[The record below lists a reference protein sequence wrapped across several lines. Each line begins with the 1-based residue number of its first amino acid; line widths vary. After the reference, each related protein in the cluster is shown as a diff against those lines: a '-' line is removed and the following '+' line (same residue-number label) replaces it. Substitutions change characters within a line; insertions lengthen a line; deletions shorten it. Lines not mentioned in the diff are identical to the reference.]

1 MKEWLLKD
9 EKNKVGR
16 PRLANDEVLK
26 KAKISI
32 AIGLIISFILMFS
45 FFSILK
51 GTTPTKYAY
60 SLTLEKLFGELT
72 NKNGFIVN
80 DYYDDNDDYVMEF
93 KIPNILKRIVDKY
106 NIRDEIKNIFIK
118 SLLFLLIHIKANKN
132 DIKKFASLYTT
143 TKYVDNAKNSII
155 LLNSFIVNFL

>member
-72 NKNGFIVN
+72 NKNGFIVS
-80 DYYDDNDDYVMEF
+80 D
-93 KIPNILKRIVDKY
+93 
-106 NIRDEIKNIFIK
+106 
-118 SLLFLLIHIKANKN
+118 
-132 DIKKFASLYTT
+132 
-143 TKYVDNAKNSII
+143 
-155 LLNSFIVNFL
+155 